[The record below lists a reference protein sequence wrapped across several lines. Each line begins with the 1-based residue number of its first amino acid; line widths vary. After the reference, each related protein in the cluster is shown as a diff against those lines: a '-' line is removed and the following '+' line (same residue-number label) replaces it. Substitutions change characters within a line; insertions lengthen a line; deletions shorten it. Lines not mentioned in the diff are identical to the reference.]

1 MHTTLPKRPIP
12 CQMCREADR
21 QHELELSTISS
32 DARSR
37 LGFSA
42 KGGRDIATGSIGGVQ
57 MSAMPCPAQ
66 SEFYAGLLPL
76 EPSVEPPS
84 VRQTAIE
91 HDQFPNGKP
100 SLRKRASRALA
111 RFLITFCIGV
121 AAALAWQSYGDAA
134 RQIIASSYPQL
145 GWLAPH
151 AEPVAQDAPDMIALA
166 VRAATSPDQQQ
177 LNALSLDLDTVR
189 QSIDRIATSIAAGQ
203 EQMTR
208 SIDGMAALQQQI
220 TRNFDQLAAGQEQMT
235 REITKLQAVEQYVLY
250 KNSEPSPRPA
260 RNPVPRPSQAPM
272 VR

>member
-1 MHTTLPKRPIP
+1 M
-12 CQMCREADR
+12 
-21 QHELELSTISS
+21 
-32 DARSR
+32 
-37 LGFSA
+37 
-42 KGGRDIATGSIGGVQ
+42 Q
-57 MSAMPCPAQ
+57 MSAMPSPAQ
-66 SEFYAGLLPL
+66 SEFYAGLLPV
-76 EPSVEPPS
+76 EPSVEPPP
-84 VRQTAIE
+84 VRPTAIE
-91 HDQFPNGKP
+91 NDQFPNGKP

-121 AAALAWQSYGDAA
+121 AATFGWQSYGDAA
-134 RQIIASSYPQL
+134 REMIVNSYPQL
-145 GWLAPH
+145 GWVAPQP
-151 AEPVAQDAPDMIALA
+151 APTAQNAADVVALA
-166 VRAATSPDQQQ
+166 LPTVPSPEQQQ
-177 LNALSLDLDTVR
+177 LNAISLDAVR

-260 RNPVPRPSQAPM
+260 PAPARNPVPRPSQAPM